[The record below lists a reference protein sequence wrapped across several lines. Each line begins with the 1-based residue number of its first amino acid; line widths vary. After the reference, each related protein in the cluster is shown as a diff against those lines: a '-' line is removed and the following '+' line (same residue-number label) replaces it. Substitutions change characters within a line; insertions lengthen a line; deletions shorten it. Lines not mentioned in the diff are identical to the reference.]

1 MSASLVC
8 FRSAARVDLG
18 ARAAG
23 PEIGARPDGMK
34 TGGRGRLRVGIPR
47 SGLAGAAD
55 GEARGPG
62 PVGRRPL
69 DSPRSPATPRSWGSY
84 PSWGRARSTRTT
96 VDCPGC
102 DRTSRLPRFTS
113 RSRGP
118 TVCKRRPDLP
128 LHKEFRLHRN
138 PARREPYAFGVSR
151 VGLPGQY
158 VGGSDPVP
166 AGSLAGNPCWLRLR
180 GRTIRL
186 S

>member
-23 PEIGARPDGMK
+23 REIGARPDGMK

-69 DSPRSPATPRSWGSY
+69 DSPRSPARPRSWGSC
-84 PSWGRARSTRTT
+84 PSWGRARSTRT
-96 VDCPGC
+96 DGDYPGC

-118 TVCKRRPDLP
+118 TVCKVNGQNSHCTKDSGVTGILPAGTLRNRRPSRRPSRPLP
-128 LHKEFRLHRN
+128 RSPLCH
-138 PARREPYAFGVSR
+138 YV
-151 VGLPGQY
+151 VGP
-158 VGGSDPVP
+158 DPVP
-166 AGSLAGNPCWLRLR
+166 GQSEMLNRPR
-180 GRTIRL
+180 
-186 S
+186 